1 MVAKAWLAGAVLLV
15 ACGHAR
21 LVQRTPDGGTLAL
34 AGPDRVRAVDDAHRK
49 MAGHC
54 GPGNY
59 TIVREGEVVIG
70 QVHQISSRSRRNP
83 DGTVVQS
90 NGARTRNAVE
100 WHIEYRCGGA
110 DVAQWPSSQ
119 PAAIGPA
126 PREERASYP
135 PTARYDH
142 GEAAY
147 EPGDEPPAPPRGTEH
162 ASVCAWRE
170 GSTRDLPDV
179 DGIPYSCHRYRLMVK
194 RVMACERLPPEARE
208 GYASAW
214 PAVKTSLQAAST
226 PEARSAVVQSCQSAA
241 DALCTAGSAVGCEL

>member
-1 MVAKAWLAGAVLLV
+1 MVGKAWLAGAVLLV

-59 TIVREGEVVIG
+59 SIVREGEVVIG
-70 QVHQISSRSRRNP
+70 QVHQTSTRSRRNP

-110 DVAQWPSSQ
+110 DVAQRPSYQ

-126 PREERASYP
+126 PREEGASYP
-135 PTARYDH
+135 PTSRYDH
-142 GEAAY
+142 DEAGY
-147 EPGDEPPAPPRGTEH
+147 EPGDEPPATPRSIEH

-170 GSTRDLPDV
+170 GSTQELPDV
-179 DGIPYSCHRYRLMVK
+179 DGIPYSCYRYRRGLE
-194 RVMACERLPPEARE
+194 RLAACERLHPKAKE

-214 PAVKTSLQAAST
+214 SAVKTSLKAAST
-226 PEARSAVVQSCQSAA
+226 PEARSMVGQSCESAA
-241 DALCTAGSAVGCEL
+241 DALCTAASAVGCEM